1 VWVVFRIASSGRALA
16 QKAWL
21 NLLSVHPVRSTLY
34 RFQSGQRSARSP
46 IFKTGH
52 PKAQGST
59 RSPLRSKRFMRCG
72 KSRVNVAGSPP
83 LNFRPDKRLLRAQ
96 ALGAARGI
104 GLCRSATRAPGRP
117 WIADAS
123 GPVAKR
129 FGAGLFPEGYLCKP
143 RPMRKTHRY
152 SDLISSAYLVRSG
165 GLIATGFSASW
176 PPWVWARGRGAQ
188 ATRSPAARS
197 REPGS
202 ISSPGRRLG
211 SARCAHATSPR

>member
-1 VWVVFRIASSGRALA
+1 VTGVAFWIASSGRARA

-34 RFQSGQRSARSP
+34 RFQSGQRSARRP

-52 PKAQGST
+52 PKAQGSV

-72 KSRVNVAGSPP
+72 EPRVNWAWPPP
-83 LNFRPDKRLLRAQ
+83 LNFLPDRRPMRAQ

-104 GLCRSATRAPGRP
+104 GLCWRATRAPGRP

-129 FGAGLFPEGYLCKP
+129 FGAGLFPERCLCKP
-143 RPMRKTHRY
+143 RPMRKTHRP
-152 SDLISSAYLVRSG
+152 SDLFSSAYLVRGG
-165 GLIATGFSASW
+165 GLISTGISASW
-176 PPWVWARGRGAQ
+176 WAWAWPMGRGAQ
-188 ATRSPAARS
+188 PARS

-211 SARCAHATSPR
+211 SAQCVPATSPR

>member
-1 VWVVFRIASSGRALA
+1 MWAAFWIASSGRALA

-34 RFQSGQRSARSP
+34 RFQSGQRSARRP

-72 KSRVNVAGSPP
+72 KSMINVAWSPP
-83 LNFRPDKRLLRAQ
+83 LSFRPDKRLLRAQ

-123 GPVAKR
+123 GPVAKP
-129 FGAGLFPEGYLCKP
+129 FGAGLFPEGCLCKP
-143 RPMRKTHRY
+143 RPMRKTHRH
-152 SDLISSAYLVRSG
+152 SDLFSSAYWVGGG
-165 GLIATGFSASW
+165 GLISTWFSASW
-176 PPWVWARGRGAQ
+176 RAWAWPIGRGAQ
-188 ATRSPAARS
+188 PARS

-211 SARCAHATSPR
+211 SARCVPATSPR